1 MGHVG
6 DTVTDVDDTELRLF
20 YGGNYERD
28 NNCEKWVQCI
38 CCFHWDHEECVS
50 GTLFA
55 RSACK
60 KQELNII

>member
-28 NNCEKWVQCI
+28 NNCEK
-38 CCFHWDHEECVS
+38 
-50 GTLFA
+50 
-55 RSACK
+55 
-60 KQELNII
+60 